1 MEHQQLIYSK
11 VKTVKHLLHYI
22 SAVGFS
28 QQIPMIGLLH
38 LGYKNT
44 PLYDCMISPTK
55 RTHSMFNFIEL
66 VKVVGKI
73 SFRNKSLVFWYCY
86 SAEGFMFLV

>member
-1 MEHQQLIYSK
+1 MISYRCSDLLNRLDGCRVEAGGCRVEHQQLIYNK
-11 VKTVKHLLHYI
+11 VKTVKHLIHYI

-44 PLYDCMISPTK
+44 PLYDCMISPNKKNT
-55 RTHSMFNFIEL
+55 FNVQF
-66 VKVVGKI
+66 
-73 SFRNKSLVFWYCY
+73 Y
-86 SAEGFMFLV
+86 